1 MRIETFGWWDIPA
14 ALDIEH
20 EFFHL
25 QPWTEGQFWSEL
37 AADNRY
43 FIAAMEDDV
52 LIGYADLF
60 INTPDAEVQTIA
72 VRGSAQGRGV
82 GTELLTSM
90 LAAAIEHRCMRILLE
105 VRADNARA
113 IGLYEKHGFVVN
125 GRRPDYYA
133 LGVDAVLMERHV

>member
-20 EFFHL
+20 ELFHL

-72 VRGSAQGRGV
+72 VRGSAHASSAAM
-82 GTELLTSM
+82 TSLVSM
-90 LAAAIEHRCMRILLE
+90 AL
-105 VRADNARA
+105 
-113 IGLYEKHGFVVN
+113 K
-125 GRRPDYYA
+125 YA
-133 LGVDAVLMERHV
+133 G